1 MTPDPDQPDP
11 VVLVQPAASVMVIAD
26 RPGLEVLLL
35 LRRAASAFVGG
46 MIVFPG
52 GAVDE
57 SDRSSNARR
66 IVAGDV
72 DRALR
77 GTGGSGAHIVA
88 AVRET
93 LEETGIWL
101 GAEPERPLA
110 ARQAI
115 DAGERLLSDVA
126 SSASVNIEHIP
137 HAGRWIT
144 PPGAPRRY
152 DTQFFVARA
161 DHHGADLDHLEPDGR
176 EVVALEW
183 SSPAD
188 AVRRTARGALAAL
201 EPTVVY
207 LEALARYE
215 SAEEVIDAARRGRRT
230 DHRRGDW
237 TTI

>member
-1 MTPDPDQPDP
+1 MTAEPDRRHA
-11 VVLVQPAASVMVIAD
+11 VVLVQQAASVLVIAD

-35 LRRAASAFVGG
+35 ERRAASAFVGG
-46 MIVFPG
+46 MVVFPG

-57 SDRSSNARR
+57 SDRSSDARR
-66 IVAGDV
+66 LVAGDV
-72 DRALR
+72 DAAMQ
-77 GTGGSGAHIVA
+77 GTGGGAAHIVA

-101 GAEPERPLA
+101 GADPKGPLA
-110 ARQAI
+110 ARRAI
-115 DAGERLLSDVA
+115 DAGDLVLSDVA
-126 SSASVNIEHIP
+126 STASVHPRDMP

-161 DHHGADLDHLEPDGR
+161 DDDRSDLDQLEPDGR

-183 SSPAD
+183 SSPGD
-188 AVRRTARGALAAL
+188 AVRRISRGTLAAL

-207 LEALARYE
+207 LEALERYE
-215 SAEEVIDAARRGRRT
+215 TAKEVIDAARRGRRT
-230 DHRRGDW
+230 DHRDDW